1 MNYRFEKCR
10 PKTTAVKPAAATAT
24 AVTTLVPPDETA
36 AAAFDFSIIIDEI
49 FSPLKPVDRKKGK
62 GDKS

>member
-10 PKTTAVKPAAATAT
+10 PKTTAVKPAAAAAL
-24 AVTTLVPPDETA
+24 AVTTLVPPDETP
-36 AAAFDFSIIIDEI
+36 AAFDFSIIIDEI